1 MNTEKMLTKSLLLL
15 TVIAA
20 LTAVACSESQ
30 PKVDAVNVKFSEM
43 MLLYIVADKNS
54 TLSQEEFDD
63 WLEKEFEM
71 VFPSVQR
78 QMERDRPG
86 QMAALSEAR
95 GVIRA
100 WFKRKGR
107 APSPELLKALDR
119 Y

>member
-20 LTAVACSESQ
+20 LTAFACSESQ

-54 TLSQEEFDD
+54 TLSQDEFDD

-71 VFPSVQR
+71 VFPSPVRSATPFVVATVAFKNPRREQ
-78 QMERDRPG
+78 ERG
-86 QMAALSEAR
+86 IALS
-95 GVIRA
+95 
-100 WFKRKGR
+100 
-107 APSPELLKALDR
+107 
-119 Y
+119 